1 MTLAVCQICKYP
13 VWSYICPDCL
23 SAEITRWLP
32 GKLSSEFR
40 RFSRSF
46 LQHFSSVE
54 GNLTILRC
62 IRCHK
67 AREATLCSFCY
78 ITEAFHWLHE
88 KNRALAKT
96 LFMALPLDSSLK
108 TTHEWNETE
117 PISYQE
123 QEKDEGIC
131 EECGEF
137 SEQTT
142 IVNGRWVCDS
152 CRDYIGQ

>member
-23 SAEITRWLP
+23 SGEITRWLP

-46 LQHFSSVE
+46 LQHFSSIE
-54 GNLTILRC
+54 SNLTEVRC
-62 IRCHK
+62 VSCHK
-67 AREATLCSFCY
+67 VKEATLCSFCY
-78 ITEAFHWLHE
+78 ITEAFRWLQD

-96 LFMALPLDSSLK
+96 LFMALPIDSTLRMTSGWK
-108 TTHEWNETE
+108 GTE
-117 PISYQE
+117 PISYEE
-123 QEKDEGIC
+123 QEMDEGIC

-137 SEQTT
+137 SETMST
-142 IVNGRWVCDS
+142 NGRWICES
-152 CRDYIGQ
+152 CRDYAEQ

>member
-32 GKLSSEFR
+32 GKLSSEFS

-46 LQHFSSVE
+46 LQHFNSVE
-54 GNLTILRC
+54 SNLTRVRC
-62 IRCHK
+62 VRCHK
-67 AREATLCSFCY
+67 AKEATLCSFCY

-88 KNRALAKT
+88 RNRALAKT
-96 LFMALPLDSSLK
+96 LFMALPVDSTLK
-108 TTHEWNETE
+108 NEWRETE
-117 PISYQE
+117 PISYEE

-137 SEQTT
+137 SEQTSV
-142 IVNGRWVCDS
+142 VNGRWVCDS
-152 CRDYIGQ
+152 CRDYTG